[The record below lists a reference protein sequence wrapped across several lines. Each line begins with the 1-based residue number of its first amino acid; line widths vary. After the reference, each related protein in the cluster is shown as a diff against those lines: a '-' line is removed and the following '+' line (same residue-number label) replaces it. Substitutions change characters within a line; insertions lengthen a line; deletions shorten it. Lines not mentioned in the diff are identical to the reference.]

1 MSRGTL
7 AEVLSLTPKR
17 ALSDDVVVRL
27 RDAISSG
34 QLAPGERLSE
44 ELLAEM
50 VGISRGPI
58 REATGYT
65 PVEQYMAAGL
75 IFSILP
81 VLFYLVMQ
89 RYIIASLTAGAVKG

>member
-58 REATGYT
+58 REALTQLEREGL
-65 PVEQYMAAGL
+65 VIKHRNNGGRHHFCIAHAAL
-75 IFSILP
+75 TIF
-81 VLFYLVMQ
+81 VMM
-89 RYIIASLTAGAVKG
+89 